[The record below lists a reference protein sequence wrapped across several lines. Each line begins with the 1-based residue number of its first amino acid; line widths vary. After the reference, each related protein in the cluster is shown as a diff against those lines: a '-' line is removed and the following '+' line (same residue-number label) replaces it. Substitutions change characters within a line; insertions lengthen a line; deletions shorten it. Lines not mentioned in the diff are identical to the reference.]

1 MLVPTFAA
9 SAFAPPALSPAA
21 FALAN
26 GAAPHPSIRMRGI

>member
-1 MLVPTFAA
+1 MLLPTFAA
-9 SAFAPPALSPAA
+9 SAFGAPAFSPAA

>member
-9 SAFAPPALSPAA
+9 SAFGAPAFSPGA
-21 FALAN
+21 FAPAN